1 MTSASPSAS
10 TGLSHGE
17 RANARNALIAS
28 FLGWTL
34 DSFDYFI
41 LTFVLA
47 QIGREFHHSIVDMT
61 WTMTGGLLARPIGAL
76 IFGLMAD
83 RWGRRLPLM
92 IDLLFFSVFEVLCG
106 LAHSYRS
113 FLILRLL
120 FGVGMGG
127 EWGVGASLAMESV
140 PAKWRGMLSGMLQEG
155 YSAGYLLAAVA
166 FWTVFPRWGWRPMF
180 FIGGLPALLVIFI
193 RMKVKESDAWKA
205 EAAAKLSWGGYWR
218 AVAANWKR
226 FVYLTVMIGTL
237 AFMSH
242 GTQDFY
248 PTFLQIEH
256 HFSPQGTAIVTAIS
270 MVGAIIG
277 GIVVGLYSDH
287 FGRRRAM
294 ITSALLGLLVIPLWM
309 FYPSTVA
316 LAITGA
322 FLMQFMVQGAW
333 AVVPAHINE
342 LSPGALRG
350 FFPGLAYQLGVVIAA
365 GSGTIEA
372 ALGRHVT
379 YAQAIGGFV
388 AMAFVVGSIVI
399 AAGPEAHRVHFG
411 RTS

>member
-1 MTSASPSAS
+1 MSAV
-10 TGLSHGE
+10 TTEVLSRE
-17 RANARNALIAS
+17 QRANSRNALIAGA
-28 FLGWTL
+28 LGWTL
-34 DSFDYFI
+34 DSFDFFI

-47 QIGREFHHSIVDMT
+47 QIGHEFHRSVLAMT
-61 WTMTGGLLARPIGAL
+61 WTMTGALFARPVGAVIFGLLA
-76 IFGLMAD
+76 D
-83 RWGRRLPLM
+83 RYGRRLPLM
-92 IDLLFFSVFEVLCG
+92 IDLLFFSIFEVLCG
-106 LAHSYRS
+106 LAPGYRS

-140 PAKWRGMLSGMLQEG
+140 PAKWRGMLSGLLQEG
-155 YSAGYLLAAVA
+155 YSAGYLLAAIA

-193 RMKVKESDAWKA
+193 RAKVKESDAWKS
-205 EAAAKLSWGGYWR
+205 EVAAKLSWSGYWR
-218 AVAANWKR
+218 SVLANWQR
-226 FVYLTVMIGTL
+226 FFYLTLLIGVL

-248 PTFLQIEH
+248 PTFLQLQH
-256 HFSPQGTAIVTAIS
+256 HFSPQSTAIVTAIS

-287 FGRRRAM
+287 YGRRRAM
-294 ITSALLGLLVIPLWM
+294 VTSALLGLLVIPLWM
-309 FYPSTVA
+309 IGSPTVA
-316 LAITGA
+316 LATVGA

-350 FFPGLAYQLGVVIAA
+350 FFPGFAYQLGVLIAA
-365 GSGTIEA
+365 PSGTIEA
-372 ALGRHVT
+372 ALGHHFT
-379 YAQAIGGFV
+379 YAQAMGGFV
-388 AMAFVVGSIVI
+388 AMAFVLGAIII
-399 AAGPEAHRVHFG
+399 AAGPEAHRVRFG
-411 RTS
+411 REG

>member
-1 MTSASPSAS
+1 MISGAAS
-10 TGLSHGE
+10 TDFSPE
-17 RANARNALIAS
+17 QRANARNALIAS
-28 FLGWTL
+28 ILGWTL

-47 QIGREFHHSIVDMT
+47 QIGREFHRSLVEMT
-61 WTMTGGLLARPIGAL
+61 LTITCTLFARPIGAL

-83 RWGRRLPLM
+83 RYGRRLPLM
-92 IDLLFFSVFEVLCG
+92 IDLVFFSVFEVLCG
-106 LAHSYRS
+106 LAPGYRS
-113 FLILRLL
+113 FFALRVLY
-120 FGVGMGG
+120 GVGMGG

-155 YSAGYLLAAVA
+155 YSAGYLLAAIA
-166 FWTVFPRWGWRPMF
+166 FWTIFPRWGWRPMF

-205 EAAAKLSWGGYWR
+205 EAAARWNWREYWR
-218 AVAANWKR
+218 AVTAHWKR
-226 FVYLTVMIGTL
+226 FAYLTILIGTL

-248 PTFLQIEH
+248 PTFLQIER
-256 HFSPQGTAIVTAIS
+256 HFTPQATAIVTAIS

-277 GIVVGLYSDH
+277 GILVGFYSDH

-294 ITSALLGLLVIPLWM
+294 VASALLGLLAIPLWM
-309 FYPSTVA
+309 FASHTLA
-316 LAITGA
+316 LAIAGA
-322 FLMQFMVQGAW
+322 FIMQFLVQGAW

-365 GSGTIEA
+365 PSGTIEA
-372 ALGRHVT
+372 AIGHHFT

-399 AAGPEAHRVHFG
+399 AVGPEAHRIHFG
-411 RTS
+411 ASSG

>member
-1 MTSASPSAS
+1 MTAAS
-10 TGLSHGE
+10 TPSLSRE
-17 RANARNALIAS
+17 QRANSRNALIAGV
-28 FLGWTL
+28 LGWTL

-47 QIGREFHHSIVDMT
+47 QIGHDFHRSIVEMS
-61 WTMTGGLLARPIGAL
+61 WTITGGLLARPIGAV

-83 RWGRRLPLM
+83 RYGRRLPLM
-92 IDLLFFSVFEVLCG
+92 IDLVFFSIFEVLCG
-106 LAHSYRS
+106 LAPGYRS

-140 PAKWRGMLSGMLQEG
+140 PAKWRGMLSGLLQEG
-155 YSAGYLLAAVA
+155 YSAGFLLAAIA

-180 FIGGLPALLVIFI
+180 FIGGLPALLVLFI
-193 RMKVKESDAWKA
+193 RAKVKESDAWKA
-205 EAAAKLSWGGYWR
+205 ESAAKLGWGEYWR
-218 AVAANWKR
+218 AVAGNWKR
-226 FVYLTVMIGTL
+226 FVYLTLMIAVL

-248 PTFLQIEH
+248 PTFLQLQH
-256 HFSPQGTAIVTAIS
+256 HFSPQATAIVNAIS

-277 GIVVGLYSDH
+277 GIVVGLFSDRY
-287 FGRRRAM
+287 GRRRAM
-294 ITSALLGLLVIPLWM
+294 VTSALLGLLVIPLWM
-309 FYPSTVA
+309 FGSSTVV
-316 LAITGA
+316 LATTGA
-322 FLMQFMVQGAW
+322 FVMQFMVQGAW

-365 GSGTIEA
+365 PSGTIEA
-372 ALGRHVT
+372 ALGRHFT
-379 YAQAIGGFV
+379 YAQAMAGFV
-388 AMAFVVGSIVI
+388 AMAFIVGAFVI
-399 AAGPEAHRVHFG
+399 AGGPEAHRVRFG
-411 RTS
+411 GEA